1 MKANTATRPFLGV
14 ALVAAIT
21 LLCIYSMPK
30 DIMSSTN
37 GPSTT
42 NEDVKVDFDFTR
54 MNPTMQMTYTYRLG
68 ASPKEFEGKT
78 LRISGTFLTRVD
90 KEDGKRY
97 FGCLMGNQ
105 GDVRAARLAAYW
117 SFCQKIHMSG
127 RRTSHP

>member
-1 MKANTATRPFLGV
+1 MKANSAARPFLGV

-54 MNPTMQMTYTYRLG
+54 MNPTMQMTYTLSSWG
-68 ASPKEFEGKT
+68 KPKG
-78 LRISGTFLTRVD
+78 
-90 KEDGKRY
+90 
-97 FGCLMGNQ
+97 
-105 GDVRAARLAAYW
+105 VRRQDAADFW
-117 SFCQKIHMSG
+117 HFFDPCG
-127 RRTSHP
+127 